1 MSPQSDLVAAAQS
14 LAIAVRTSDP
24 GPAVVDL
31 VKERIAEALEL
42 LGPSRHPGPFACE
55 QLRPPGDGFHFDPSD
70 PGGSI
75 PFAPLT
81 GPQSPL
87 AGDVHLRVE
96 NGTVVGELTLLP
108 IHAGPM
114 GLVHGGILAAV
125 FDEVMAMATLAH
137 GVVGYTKQMTV
148 DYLAPARLGRSLSVS
163 AAVDQ
168 ASGASVGVRAEIREG
183 PRLLASATGR
193 FHKLADLDED
203 FYARQ
208 RVTSADARPA
218 NTLSGEVTP

>member
-1 MSPQSDLVAAAQS
+1 MSPRSDLVAAAQA

-31 VKERIAEALEL
+31 VKGRIAEALDL

-55 QLRPPGDGFHFDPSD
+55 QLRPPGDGFHFDPAD

-81 GPQSPL
+81 GPQSPI
-87 AGDVHLRVE
+87 AGDVQLRVE
-96 NGTVVGELTLLP
+96 NGAVVGELTFLP

-137 GVVGYTKQMTV
+137 GIVGYTQQMTV
-148 DYLAPARLGRSLSVS
+148 DYLAPARLGRPLSVS
-163 AAVDQ
+163 ASVDQ
-168 ASGASVGVRAEIREG
+168 AAGASAGVQAEIRDG
-183 PRLLASATGR
+183 TRLLASATGR

-203 FYARQ
+203 FYALQ
-208 RVTSADARPA
+208 RAR
-218 NTLSGEVTP
+218 SGEAPSTNAVSGQVAP